1 MNYAIHD
8 FTYGSLPF
16 QDKNK
21 ITEVILPYRGQ
32 FKAARAIEYY
42 MRGKTRI
49 VWHIDLAAMNNSDP
63 EELVVSFKELLDI
76 YDNMA
81 LKLESPNRQLI
92 ELFSD
97 KVFLSEDYAAKT
109 VQDIASMI
117 HLGLSECYVTGS
129 LAANYRE
136 LLNISARIKLRMI
149 PNLVQTDSF
158 LFGNP
163 AGMDSLKCFWVRP
176 EAINTFA
183 EVINTCELASDVSH
197 NELEILNIY
206 MKESWDGNLGDI
218 IIDDTGKLNNIKNRG
233 TEQLDISRANCRLSC
248 QRDLSCHLCTTIPFY
263 AELEI
268 APNDEKKFKN

>member
-8 FTYGSLPF
+8 FTYGNLPT
-16 QDKNK
+16 QGKNK
-21 ITEVILPYRGQ
+21 VTEVIIPYRGQ

-42 MRGKTRI
+42 MKGNTRI
-49 VWHIDLAAMNNSDP
+49 VWHIDLTAMNNTDP
-63 EELVVSFKELLDI
+63 EQLVADFKELLDI

-92 ELFSD
+92 KLFSD
-97 KVFLSEDYAAKT
+97 RVFLSEDYAAKT
-109 VQDIASMI
+109 VQDIASII

-136 LLNISARIKLRMI
+136 LLDISAKIKLRMI

-176 EAINTFA
+176 EAINMFA
-183 EVINTCELASDVSH
+183 EVINTCEFISDVNH

-206 MKESWDGNLGDI
+206 MKESWKGNLGDI
-218 IIDDTGKLNNIKNRG
+218 IIDDTEKLNSIKNRG
-233 TEQLDISRANCRLSC
+233 TEEMDISRANCGLSC
-248 QRDLSCHLCTTIPFY
+248 QKDSSCHLCTLIPIY

-268 APNDEKKFKN
+268 NPNDEKKI